1 MIDWKFNFDDAP
13 RTGKPVLIWYRDHA
27 WQSAWNRLENRW
39 ECLSRRDVPEA
50 WAELNEPVKPPA
62 VTFEGVPVKLPP
74 GVTVVISLPPGV
86 LS

>member
-13 RTGKPVLIWYRDHA
+13 RSGKPVLIWYKGRA
-27 WQSAWNRLENRW
+27 WHSAWNRLDNRW

-50 WAELNEPVKPPA
+50 YAELNEPVKPVAPPLA
-62 VTFEGVPVKLPP
+62 LPP
-74 GVTVVISLPPGV
+74 SVVVSLPPGV